1 MPSLFY
7 AFKPLL
13 VSSLLCHAFITPVF
27 AKTNKLPGES
37 QPPLMKPSDISSL
50 KVHDEILPVTE
61 EESEIRFKVIQY
73 RGQPLPETLEKRLNN
88 INNENTALLLAYIK
102 QHGWPQEKVVGK
114 KSVDRALFI
123 ARNSNKAVQQNLLPL
138 LHEAFKKHELS
149 GQKLAEFTD
158 VVLIGLKK
166 KQRYGTQVAIVN
178 REVVFNEIENI
189 AKVDE
194 RRSSMGLMPLDDY
207 KRLLRKMYKLD

>member
-1 MPSLFY
+1 M
-7 AFKPLL
+7 
-13 VSSLLCHAFITPVF
+13 
-27 AKTNKLPGES
+27 
-37 QPPLMKPSDISSL
+37 
-50 KVHDEILPVTE
+50 
-61 EESEIRFKVIQY
+61 
-73 RGQPLPETLEKRLNN
+73 
-88 INNENTALLLAYIK
+88 
-102 QHGWPQEKVVGK
+102 
-114 KSVDRALFI
+114 
-123 ARNSNKAVQQNLLPL
+123 LPL

-194 RRSSMGLMPLDDY
+194 RRRSMGLMPLDDY
-207 KRLLRKMYKLD
+207 KRLLRKMYKW

>member
-73 RGQPLPETLEKRLNN
+73 RGQPLPETLENRLNN
-88 INNENTALLLAYIK
+88 INNENTALLPLFNSHEKTLVELI
-102 QHGWPQEKVVGK
+102 HFPQ
-114 KSVDRALFI
+114 
-123 ARNSNKAVQQNLLPL
+123 
-138 LHEAFKKHELS
+138 
-149 GQKLAEFTD
+149 
-158 VVLIGLKK
+158 
-166 KQRYGTQVAIVN
+166 
-178 REVVFNEIENI
+178 
-189 AKVDE
+189 
-194 RRSSMGLMPLDDY
+194 
-207 KRLLRKMYKLD
+207 